1 MAPTFVAAVLPPP
14 APPAPPSRDA
24 AAKSDTPFS
33 RQLEQSRQTRAQ
45 ESPRPAAQDKG
56 ASTAPPAPATNGQ
69 RPAGPDAAARNQAAR
84 TARAPAPRNGG
95 PACEAESAT
104 KPDAGPEPTAEVD
117 TADAAAGDAN
127 VQDLLAL
134 IGAPPAAATTPPGPD
149 QPASLA
155 GAMPPAEPPPAGDI
169 PVRPGLA
176 APETTV
182 GTAGA
187 NATPSMPTEPARVPL
202 QPELRAAREPASNTT
217 AAEPGAWQ
225 QAQAA
230 AVLAEAAGSSRE
242 VQDARQAEPAAPSD
256 RVPASQGITG
266 PAGLVP
272 HAGKAGDAVAVNFA
286 TPATSAEFRA
296 ALGAQV
302 SYFARSG
309 VQQAELHLHPAE
321 MGPVSIQ
328 IVLDGQQAQVNFGAD
343 SAQTRQLIES
353 GMPELAGALRDAGLT
368 LTGGGVSQ
376 HAGGQ
381 RHGPNGEEPNA
392 GRTPNADSAPDPAA
406 PAQAEHAR
414 RSAIRGALGGVD
426 LYA

>member
-1 MAPTFVAAVLPPP
+1 M
-14 APPAPPSRDA
+14 APPAP
-24 AAKSDTPFS
+24 T
-33 RQLEQSRQTRAQ
+33 
-45 ESPRPAAQDKG
+45 
-56 ASTAPPAPATNGQ
+56 TNGQ
-69 RPAGPDAAARNQAAR
+69 RPARPDAAARHEPVR
-84 TARAPAPRNGG
+84 TARAPALRDGKPVTD
-95 PACEAESAT
+95 AESAR
-104 KPDAGPEPTAEVD
+104 PDAGLDPTAEVD
-117 TADAAAGDAN
+117 TAETPTNDAN
-127 VQDLLAL
+127 VQDMLAL

-381 RHGPNGEEPNA
+381 RHGPNGEGPNA
-392 GRTPNADSAPDPAA
+392 GRAPNADMAPDPAA
-406 PAQAEHAR
+406 LAQAEHAR
-414 RSAIRGALGGVD
+414 RSAIRSALGGVD